1 MSQLKINFLV
11 LSLIAVAFFNVLG
24 VKYTTPDDIAL
35 VINLF
40 ANPLE
45 GATQHA
51 IATGRV
57 WTIAADLY
65 AYVILHTKHSSVIIY
80 MINIAVTFSLYRL
93 MIKLFDHR
101 TAVIWLILFLAIV
114 PIGWW
119 YNILLAYPGFYM
131 DLGLIALATLFFA
144 GYLETQKVFYKVFS
158 LVLYAI
164 SIFHYE
170 MFSIISFALIILIY
184 LKYSPINLKPII
196 RYLLPYLIINLLYV
210 LIYVGWKI
218 AYPLDY
224 DGSNFVI
231 LNTPLLMEYF
241 QKMMGSA
248 FAITSIFTEQRIT
261 YDSNVTGVNFVLANL
276 NFDNLVWFYKTNL
289 AEFVIPILF
298 LSISMVLVSDKGQLC
313 KKNP

>member
-1 MSQLKINFLV
+1 MSQLKINLLV

-35 VINLF
+35 VVNLF
-40 ANPLE
+40 ADPLE
-45 GATQHA
+45 GAKQHA

-65 AYVILHTKHSSVIIY
+65 AYAILHTKYGSVIIY
-80 MINIAVTFSLYRL
+80 VVNIAVTFSLYRL
-93 MIKLFDHR
+93 MIKFFDHR
-101 TAVIWLILFLAIV
+101 TAVIWLILFLSIV

-119 YNILLAYPGFYM
+119 YNILLAYPGFYL
-131 DLGLIALATLFFA
+131 DLGLIALASLFFA
-144 GYLETQKVFYKVFS
+144 DYLETNKVLYKVFS

-170 MFSIISFALIILIY
+170 MFSIISFVMIVFIY
-184 LKYSPINLKPII
+184 LRYKPINLQNAI
-196 RYLLPYLIINLLYV
+196 RFLWPFLLINTLYV
-210 LIYVGWKI
+210 IVYLAWKK

-224 DGSNFVI
+224 EGSNFVI
-231 LNTPLLMEYF
+231 LSASMLLEYL
-241 QKMMGSA
+241 QKMVGSA
-248 FAITSIFTEQRIT
+248 FAITSIFTEQKIT
-261 YDSNVTGVNFVLANL
+261 YDSNVTGVNFILTD
-276 NFDNLVWFYKTNL
+276 FSFENLVWFYKAKL

-298 LSISMVLVSDKGQLC
+298 LSISMVLASDKGQLC